1 MTTGWHTITSVSLQ
15 ASSLSLI
22 FKAHT
27 NLLSCIVSIS
37 TNDLDG
43 HFTNG
48 TFLQPLRDH
57 DYMFTLLQHVM
68 SHFGLHAHMETMFKT
83 SSHYLKG
90 GVLAQTAKFAIYC
103 ALPYIPNPASHSS
116 CLQWVARA
124 CVVLH
129 FLRLVDR
136 KLGAVDWNQLQKFL
150 VQWDRSS
157 IIKYGYCKASLT
169 DIYAQVSTC
178 TFKLSLWFCDMHING
193 NNVVHV
199 VMVS

>member
-57 DYMFTLLQHVM
+57 DYMFTLLQHYMVCM
-68 SHFGLHAHMETMFKT
+68 SQNQQG
-83 SSHYLKG
+83 
-90 GVLAQTAKFAIYC
+90 KFE
-103 ALPYIPNPASHSS
+103 
-116 CLQWVARA
+116 
-124 CVVLH
+124 
-129 FLRLVDR
+129 
-136 KLGAVDWNQLQKFL
+136 
-150 VQWDRSS
+150 
-157 IIKYGYCKASLT
+157 
-169 DIYAQVSTC
+169 
-178 TFKLSLWFCDMHING
+178 
-193 NNVVHV
+193 VVHV
-199 VMVS
+199 LT